1 MTRLEV
7 KKLVDLITIHRPYF
21 TSRLGDKILN
31 ELMSEWERIM
41 GPYDY
46 EDIKD
51 NLEKFLKD
59 ENNYGREPDA
69 YQLIRGLFT
78 IEDKNTNSLGRVT
91 CQFCGRVFNR
101 LEVYEHEDRCRSIK
115 YLKKLYRNYLL
126 RELEDIQALY
136 SMKNEDFDKAYIR
149 VLEIVLPKVTNRIEK
164 HGIENVIETYYGRPA
179 KYGIEDFK

>member
-1 MTRLEV
+1 MVKADV
-7 KKLVDLITIHRPYF
+7 KKLVDLIVIHRPYF
-21 TSRLGDKILN
+21 KSRLGDAIYLDLLN
-31 ELMSEWERIM
+31 EWERIM

-46 EDIKD
+46 EDIED

-69 YQLIRGLFT
+69 YQLIRGLLT
-78 IEDKNTNSLGRVT
+78 IEDKNTNRSGRVT

-115 YLKKLYRNYLL
+115 YLKKLYKNYLL

-136 SMKNEDFDKAYIR
+136 NMRDEDFNKAYIR
-149 VLEIVLPKVTNRIEK
+149 VLEIVLPKVRNKIEK

-179 KYGIEDFK
+179 KHGIEDLK